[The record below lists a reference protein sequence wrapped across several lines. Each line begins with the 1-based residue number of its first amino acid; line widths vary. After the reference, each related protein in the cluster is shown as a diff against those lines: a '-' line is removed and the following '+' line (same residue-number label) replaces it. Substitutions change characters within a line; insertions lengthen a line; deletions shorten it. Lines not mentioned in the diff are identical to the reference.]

1 MMDKLRG
8 MLIGLAVGDALGALY
23 EFDPIALNA
32 KPEMRSVGD
41 TTGVWT
47 DDTSMALCLADSLL
61 EMGGYDS
68 YDVMAKYSDWMTTGY
83 RSFYNFGEGI
93 GGQTQSAIRQF
104 IDREPIVPTTR
115 ERSTQA
121 GNGSIM
127 RLAPIV
133 IATHRLPIE
142 QTIKLAQV
150 SARETHYSAEAEAGT
165 EILAATLR
173 RALVLSDKQDIVR
186 VTEYATDTMYNDVL
200 ARVLELATQ
209 AQLKNLGGYVVDGL
223 RIAFWAFLHYDDIAE
238 AFEAIIRLNGDTDT
252 NAAIYGQLAGAYYG
266 YNAIPR
272 VWRDILYEEKE
283 ISDLSRQLASMPSC
297 KIIRTRFQED
307 EAEYANSRVIKIIQG
322 DITTLQVDCIVNAA
336 NTNLSGGSGV
346 CGAIFDAAG
355 YEEMTTACQKIGHC
369 DFGEAVLTPGFKLPA
384 MWVVH
389 TVGPIFSHHDGVV
402 SDILSSCY
410 WESLRLAQSKRL
422 RTIAFPLIS
431 TGIYGFPKQ
440 EAIAV
445 AVAAIRN
452 FYEDNP
458 RTSIGEVTLVAYD
471 KHDYDLVRKHLLTN
485 PLALIT
491 GVI

>member
-1 MMDKLRG
+1 MTDKLRG

-23 EFDPIALNA
+23 EFDSIAVNA
-32 KPEMRSVGD
+32 KPQMRTVGEV
-41 TTGVWT
+41 TGVWT

-93 GGQTQSAIRQF
+93 GGQTQNAIRQF
-104 IDREPIVPTTR
+104 IDRDPVVPAAR

-165 EILAATLR
+165 EILAAALR
-173 RALVLSDKQDIVR
+173 NALVLTDKQAIVR
-186 VTEYATDTMYNDVL
+186 VTEYATDTMFSDVL
-200 ARVLELATQ
+200 ARVLEPATQ
-209 AQLKNLGGYVVDGL
+209 AQLTNLGGYVVDGL
-223 RIAFWAFLHYDDIAE
+223 RIAFWAFLLYDDIAE

-266 YNAIPR
+266 YSAIPKA
-272 VWRDILYEEKE
+272 WRDNLYEETV

-297 KIIRTRFQED
+297 KIIRTRFEED
-307 EAEYANSRVIKIIQG
+307 ETKYASSRTIKVIQG
-322 DITTLQVDCIVNAA
+322 DITKLQVDCIVNAA
-336 NTNLSGGSGV
+336 NTSLIGSSGV

-355 YEEMTTACQKIGHC
+355 YEKMSTACQNIGHC
-369 DFGEAVLTPGFKLPA
+369 DYGQAVLTPGFKLPA
-384 MWVVH
+384 KLVVH
-389 TVGPIFSHHDGVV
+389 TVGPIFGQHDGAEP
-402 SDILSSCY
+402 DILASCY
-410 WESLRLAQSKRL
+410 WESLRAAQHNSL
-422 RTIAFPLIS
+422 RSVAFPLLS
-431 TGIYGFPKQ
+431 TGIYGYPKE
-440 EAIAV
+440 EAIKV
-445 AVAAIRN
+445 AISAIRE

-458 RTSIGEVTLVAYD
+458 HTPIEIVTLVAYD
-471 KHDYDLVRKHLLTN
+471 RNDYNLIRKNL
-485 PLALIT
+485 
-491 GVI
+491 